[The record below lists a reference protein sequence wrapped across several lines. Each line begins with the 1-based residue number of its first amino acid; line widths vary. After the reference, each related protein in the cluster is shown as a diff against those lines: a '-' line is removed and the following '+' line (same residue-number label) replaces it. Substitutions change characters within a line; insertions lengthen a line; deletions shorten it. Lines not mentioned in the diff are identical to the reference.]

1 MSKVANPDHPV
12 HELIAK
18 RWSPVGFTDQL
29 VSREDLASL
38 FEAARWAASSY
49 NEQPW
54 SFMVATR
61 DREAEFGKLLDCLV
75 EANQQ
80 WARNAAVL
88 ILTVASCKFKHNGKP
103 NAAAEHDIGLAMG
116 NLSIEATARGLSVH
130 QMIGILPDKAR
141 QIFNIPDDQKVMTA
155 LAVGYRAASDS
166 LPDDLRKRDESPR
179 TRRPISEFTFT
190 GKWGE
195 SSPLIR
201 D

>member
-1 MSKVANPDHPV
+1 MSKVANTDHPV

-29 VSREDLASL
+29 ISRDDLAGL

-54 SFMVATR
+54 SFMVAMR
-61 DREAEFGKLLDCLV
+61 DQESEFHKLLDCLV
-75 EANQQ
+75 EANRN

-88 ILTVASCKFKHNGKP
+88 IVTVASCRFKHNGKP

-116 NLSIEATARGLSVH
+116 NLSLEATARGLSVH

-141 QIFNIPDDQKVMTA
+141 EIFDIPDDYKALTA
-155 LAVGYRAASDS
+155 IAIGYQAPADS

-179 TRRPISEFTFT
+179 TRKPITEFTFT
-190 GKWGE
+190 GKWGQT
-195 SSPLIR
+195 SPLVK
-201 D
+201 

>member
-1 MSKVANPDHPV
+1 MSKSANTDHPV
-12 HELIAK
+12 NELIAK

-29 VSREDLASL
+29 ISRDDLAGL

-61 DREAEFGKLLDCLV
+61 DQEAEFRNLLDCLV
-75 EANQQ
+75 EANQH
-80 WARNAAVL
+80 WAKKAALL
-88 ILTVASCKFKHNGKP
+88 IVTVASCKFKHNGKA
-103 NAAAEHDIGLAMG
+103 NAAAEHDIGLAIG
-116 NLSIEATARGLSVH
+116 NLSLEATARGLCVH

-141 QIFNIPDDQKVMTA
+141 QIFDIPDDYKALTA
-155 LAVGYRAASDS
+155 IAVGYRAPTES

-179 TRRPISEFTFT
+179 TRKPITEFVFT

-195 SSPLIR
+195 TSPLVK
-201 D
+201 